1 VSATS
6 AHLALTAA
14 TFIAAFASGLA
25 GFAYALIASAVYLH
39 VLSPIQA
46 VPLVLAG
53 SLAAQTITLFGVW
66 REIDWL
72 RLWPFLV
79 GGIAGIPLGVHL
91 LTRIDAETF
100 RVAVGAFLVVYS
112 VYQLARAKPAILR
125 GGGRAADGA
134 VGFIGGVMGGLA
146 GLSGAVPTVW
156 CGLRGWSK
164 DTQRGVYQPFIFV
177 MQLVALVWLGG
188 LGAVE
193 SETGELFLICLLG
206 LLPGVWLGLRLYRR
220 IDDAQFRRIV
230 LALLLASGVALL
242 L

>member
-1 VSATS
+1 MSATT
-6 AHLALTAA
+6 AHIALTTA
-14 TFIAAFASGLA
+14 TFVAAFAAGLA
-25 GFAYALIASAVYLH
+25 GFAYALVASAIYLH
-39 VLSPIQA
+39 VLSPVQA

-53 SLAAQTITLFGVW
+53 SLAAQTITLFSVR
-66 REIDWL
+66 REIDWP

-79 GGIAGIPLGVHL
+79 GGIAGIPIGVHL
-91 LTRIDAETF
+91 LTQVDAGTF
-100 RVAVGAFLVVYS
+100 RVAVGVFLVMYS
-112 VYQLARAKPAILR
+112 VYQLARAKPAVLR

-134 VGFIGGVMGGLA
+134 VGFVGGVMGGLA

-177 MQLVALVWLGG
+177 MQLLALVWLGG

-193 SETGELFLICLLG
+193 SETGALFLICLLG
-206 LLPGVWLGLRLYRR
+206 LLPGAWLGLRLYRR
-220 IDDAQFRRIV
+220 VDDAQFRRIV
-230 LALLLASGVALL
+230 LALLLGSGVALL